1 MQNTHKTP
9 PPKDALFLIESGLAL
24 KLVRERIAECSRVA
38 GEVAALCDELGVER
52 GTTNCTSGVLVGV
65 VFPGE
70 VHADFR
76 KPDRRG
82 VSYPRMGSDW
92 HRRFKEQKGYA
103 SESSV
108 IAEAFGVPLTINYT
122 GVSRNGDAFEGSRCI
137 GSPLNECGF
146 LWISEDGPF
155 AMWVPD
161 VEAIVAAEVAQGRT
175 VEEPAASFELSID
188 GCRRIR
194 QEEWEILV
202 LQDKLKKAA

>member
-1 MQNTHKTP
+1 MHTTYKTP
-9 PPKDALFLIESGLAL
+9 AKDALLLIESGLAL
-24 KLVRERIAECSRVA
+24 KLVRESIAEYSRVA
-38 GEVAALCDELGVER
+38 REVAALSKELGVQR
-52 GTTNCTSGVLVGV
+52 GTTDITKGVLLGV
-65 VFPGE
+65 VFQGE

-82 VSYPRMGSDW
+82 VSYPRKGSNW
-92 HRRFKEQKGYA
+92 HRRFEEQKGYA
-103 SESSV
+103 SQASV
-108 IAEAFGVPLTINYT
+108 IAAAFGVPLTINYKD
-122 GVSRNGDAFEGSRCI
+122 VSRSGDSFEGSRCI

-146 LWISEDGPF
+146 LWISKDGPF

-175 VEEPAASFELSID
+175 VEEPAASFKLSID

-194 QEEWEILV
+194 QEEWEIMV